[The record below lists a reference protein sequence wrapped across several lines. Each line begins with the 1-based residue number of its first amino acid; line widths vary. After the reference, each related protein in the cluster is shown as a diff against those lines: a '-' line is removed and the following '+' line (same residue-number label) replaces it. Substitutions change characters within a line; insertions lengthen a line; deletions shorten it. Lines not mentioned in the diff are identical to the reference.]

1 MQMLRPALTLLCFSA
16 LTFAQT
22 PDRTAQLLE
31 RLSNAAGPSGFEEPI
46 RKIMVSEIQPYV
58 TRLSYDG
65 LGSIIAE
72 QGTTG
77 PRIMIDAHMDEL
89 GGVTRRITPNGLL
102 TMQMLGGWL
111 DQALPDQR
119 WVILGSKGPVY
130 AVTGIRDIHVTPLEE
145 RSHVFPRNSLFL
157 DVGASNADQ
166 ARQMGLDVGDPVVPD
181 SPFRILNGT
190 GNYLGKAWDDRV
202 GCAVLVET
210 LRRLSSAAHPNH
222 LLYAITTQEEIGLR
236 GARSA
241 AQTIKPDLAVAV
253 EGGITGDVFPGHPEE
268 TQSKLGAGPG
278 FFVFNSSP
286 ATQSQT
292 GRLREKH
299 RRLETNSLA
308 SRSGQRLR
316 RRLRRDPKIERRRPH
331 HLPRRP
337 GPLHSLAQRHPQPSR
352 LRSRRRPPHRR
363 ANRPRRLD
371 RCSNPR
377 LRPPQALGP
386 SLHPQRLYRVDLRR
400 THCRHITRND
410 GHGRQQTS
418 HRRERNR
425 VDRTHSVNQA
435 RHIPSKRQRG
445 AQSNPDPDQCLHQ
458 PALHDV
464 ARHILRLC
472 PDRHTNANLAR
483 PQRYRI
489 RQHAIETHR
498 SQHQRNRRKHHS
510 RHHQVEPPGSRPL
523 S

>member
-1 MQMLRPALTLLCFSA
+1 MEMLRPALTLLCFSA

-46 RKIMVSEIQPYV
+46 RKIMVSEMQPYV

-65 LGSIIAE
+65 LGSIVAE
-72 QGTTG
+72 QGSTG

-145 RSHVFPRNSLFL
+145 RSHVFPRDSLFL
-157 DVGASNADQ
+157 DVGARNADQ
-166 ARQMGLDVGDPVVPD
+166 AREMGLDVGDPVVPD

-190 GNYLGKAWDDRV
+190 DNYLGKAWDDRV

-236 GARSA
+236 GARTA

-278 FFVFNSSP
+278 FFVFNSSQLP
-286 ATQSQT
+286 NQKLVAFVKST
-292 GRLREKH
+292 
-299 RRLETNSLA
+299 A
-308 SRSGQRLR
+308 SSKQ
-316 RRLRRDPKIERRRPH
+316 I
-331 HLPRRP
+331 
-337 GPLHSLAQRHPQPSR
+337 PLQADLVNGYGDDSAEIQKSNGGVPTICLVVPVRYTHSHNGILNRHDFD
-352 LRSRRRPPHRR
+352 R
-363 ANRPRRLD
+363 A
-371 RCSNPR
+371 
-377 LRPPQALGP
+377 
-386 SLHPQRLYRVDLRR
+386 VDLL
-400 THCRHITRND
+400 TAVLTGLD
-410 GHGRQQTS
+410 AST
-418 HRRERNR
+418 
-425 VDRTHSVNQA
+425 V
-435 RHIPSKRQRG
+435 
-445 AQSNPDPDQCLHQ
+445 AQ
-458 PALHDV
+458 
-464 ARHILRLC
+464 
-472 PDRHTNANLAR
+472 
-483 PQRYRI
+483 I
-489 RQHAIETHR
+489 RDFGPH
-498 SQHQRNRRKHHS
+498 K
-510 RHHQVEPPGSRPL
+510 P
-523 S
+523 